1 MVDIQEEL
9 ERLIERIAA
18 HRLRLRGQS
27 ERPPPKF
34 EKGETS
40 GSQAILAAQQRAASK
55 TPATNKKPS
64 GERINEKSAKRG
76 FVSAL
81 IGGASLLVP
90 WNEDRRMRRAYRRE
104 VLNHIMPRNPVDSPP
119 R

>member
-1 MVDIQEEL
+1 MVDIKEEL

-27 ERPPPKF
+27 ERPAPQF
-34 EKGETS
+34 EKGETG
-40 GSQAILAAQQRAASK
+40 GSQAMLAAQQRAASK

-64 GERINEKSAKRG
+64 GERKNEESANRG

-90 WNEDRRMRRAYRRE
+90 WNEDRRRRRAYRRE
-104 VLNHIMPRNPVDSPP
+104 VLNHIMPRKSVDTPL